1 MHEPIQEDN
10 GRDHGGDE
18 AQILTRKVIRR
29 GVVLRIVAELLGGG
43 GIAKE
48 EGEGGEDVL
57 ARRRKGGRGG
67 EVLGHIGF
75 GGHDERLKKRCLRQ
89 QIVYIHMTSEV
100 DKNAEG

>member
-1 MHEPIQEDN
+1 M
-10 GRDHGGDE
+10 
-18 AQILTRKVIRR
+18 
-29 GVVLRIVAELLGGG
+29 VLRIVAELLGGG

-75 GGHDERLKKRCLRQ
+75 GGHDERLKKWSNEYVCVCVCDNKL
-89 QIVYIHMTSEV
+89 YIYT
-100 DKNAEG
+100 